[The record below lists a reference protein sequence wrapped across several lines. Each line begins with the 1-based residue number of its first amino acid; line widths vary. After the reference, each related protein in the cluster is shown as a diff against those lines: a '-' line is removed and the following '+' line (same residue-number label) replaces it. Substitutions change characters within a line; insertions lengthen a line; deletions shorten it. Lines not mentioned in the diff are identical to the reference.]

1 MRAAPEQRAPA
12 GTPPPDETLLER
24 ELPAALR
31 RGELAL
37 RLRPI
42 VAGRNGR
49 WCAAEVEPIW
59 QHPLH
64 GTLPTPLLAR
74 VARHCGMRAAL
85 GDWLL
90 DTMLADL
97 QRWSHLAPQPFRIH
111 LRASLGELSE
121 PHARERVIEALRQ
134 HGIGAGRLVLALPE
148 SVVAQ
153 AADLCRPGFA
163 RLRALGARIALAGF
177 GNGYSTLGLLREMPI
192 DELWIDPRLVSTLAL
207 PEPRGMAIV
216 SAAIEVARALDLEI
230 GARGVDSRS
239 QWDALRAL
247 GCDALQG
254 DAIARPLAP
263 DAFLRRLLGE
273 PASARQ
279 ESGDGAAPTDPRESR
294 HTYAP

>member
-1 MRAAPEQRAPA
+1 MKDAPKDHA
-12 GTPPPDETLLER
+12 PPPDETLLGR
-24 ELPAALR
+24 ELPAAMR

-49 WCAAEVEPIW
+49 WCAAEVEPVW
-59 QHPLH
+59 QHPLY
-64 GTLPTPLLAR
+64 GVLPPPLLAR

-90 DTMLADL
+90 DTVLADL
-97 QRWSHLAPQPFRIH
+97 KRWSHLAPQPFRIH
-111 LRASLGELSE
+111 LRASLGELSV
-121 PHARERVIEALRQ
+121 PHAQKRVLDALRQ

-153 AADLCRPGFA
+153 AAEQCQPGFA
-163 RLRALGARIALAGF
+163 SLRALGARIALAGF

-192 DELWIDPRLVSTLAL
+192 DELWIDPRLVGTLAL

-230 GARGVDSRS
+230 GARGVDSRP
-239 QWDALRAL
+239 QRVALRTL

-254 DAIARPLAP
+254 DAIAPPLVP

-273 PASARQ
+273 PAPAWH
-279 ESGDGAAPTDPRESR
+279 ESGDRTAPADPPRETR
-294 HTYAP
+294 HTYYAP